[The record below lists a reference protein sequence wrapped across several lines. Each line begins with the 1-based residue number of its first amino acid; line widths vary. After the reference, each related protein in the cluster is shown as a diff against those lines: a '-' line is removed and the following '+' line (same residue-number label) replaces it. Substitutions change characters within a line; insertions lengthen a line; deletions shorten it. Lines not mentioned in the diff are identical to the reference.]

1 MQTTHLKRVTI
12 IAEALLEK
20 ALLHEIKALGATGYT
35 ITTARGEG
43 SRGVRASDW
52 EGGNIKLETLV
63 SEITAHKILEQIS
76 GNYFEHHAVI
86 AYLESVEV
94 VRGEKYLG
102 K

>member
-1 MQTTHLKRVTI
+1 MQTITLKKITI

-20 ALLHEIKALGATGYT
+20 TLLREIKALGATGYT

-63 SEITAHKILEQIS
+63 SESTAHKILEQIS
-76 GNYFEHHAVI
+76 SHYFEHHAVI
-86 AYLESVEV
+86 AYIENVEV